1 MTGKRS
7 EDRQVEGM
15 MMRRV
20 TTTIAMTL
28 AWAAGAAQTTAE
40 PEAVEYPRYTV
51 EVIIFEYAEEVS
63 VGTERFLPEVLV
75 PPERDDG
82 SAGDELVFSDTGI
95 EATAGVAVE
104 EQLPEPD
111 GPEFVLHPEEEL
123 NMTDIASRLERLDVY
138 RPVMHFAWTQVTRP
152 EEETR
157 PIELQSLAEPPEG
170 LEGTF
175 TLYLSRYLHLVV
187 DLSLE
192 QRAGLED
199 PFAIDDPPKDL
210 PSDPQA
216 VFGDSRGG
224 ASFDELRPPPVHFR
238 IVEDRIFKSGELRY
252 FDHPKFGV
260 LAKITRVEEPDDE
273 DIEAELVGKLGQ

>member
-1 MTGKRS
+1 
-7 EDRQVEGM
+7 M

-28 AWAAGAAQTTAE
+28 AWAAGAAQTVAE
-40 PEAVEYPRYTV
+40 PEETDYPRYTV

-63 VGTERFLPEVLV
+63 VGTERFLPEE
-75 PPERDDG
+75 PPPPQPDDI

-95 EATAGVAVE
+95 DAGAIAE
-104 EQLPEPD
+104 GQLPEPD
-111 GPEFVLHPEEEL
+111 RPEFVLHPIEEL
-123 NMTDIASRLERLDVY
+123 DMTDVASRLERLDVY

-152 EEETR
+152 EEETQ
-157 PIELQSLAEPPEG
+157 PIDLEALAEPPAG
-170 LEGTF
+170 LQGTF

-192 QRAGLED
+192 PRAGLED
-199 PFAIDDPPKDL
+199 PFAIDEPP
-210 PSDPQA
+210 A
-216 VFGDSRGG
+216 VYSDSRGG
-224 ASFDELRPPPVHFR
+224 ASLDEPQPAPVRFR
-238 IVEDRIFKSGELRY
+238 IVEDRIFKSGDLRY